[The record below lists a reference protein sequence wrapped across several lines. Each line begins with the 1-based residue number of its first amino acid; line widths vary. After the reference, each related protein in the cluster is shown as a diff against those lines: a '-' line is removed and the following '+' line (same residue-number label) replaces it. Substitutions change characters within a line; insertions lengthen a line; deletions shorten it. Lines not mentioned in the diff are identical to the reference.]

1 MDLRTEKLQLIQQIL
16 QINDAI
22 LINSVKNLLAFGLE
36 TKEEKAEA
44 VTDFWQ
50 GLNTKQKSQIELS
63 IKQLDNQEGMQHK
76 EAVCQPKGVCD
87 IHSTP

>member
-1 MDLRTEKLQLIQQIL
+1 MDLRAEKLQLIQQIL

-36 TKEEKAEA
+36 AQEENAEA

-50 GLNTKQKSQIELS
+50 GLSTKQKAQIELS
-63 IKQLDNQEGMQHK
+63 IKQLDNNEGSNHK
-76 EAVCQPKGVCD
+76 KVMAEFRKKYQK
-87 IHSTP
+87 

>member
-1 MDLRTEKLQLIQQIL
+1 MDLRAEKLQLIQQIL

-36 TKEEKAEA
+36 TQTEKAEA

-63 IKQLDNQEGMQHK
+63 IKQLDNQEGIEHK
-76 EAVCQPKGVCD
+76 KVMAYFRKKYQK
-87 IHSTP
+87 

>member
-1 MDLRTEKLQLIQQIL
+1 MDLRAEKLQLIQQIL

-50 GLNTKQKSQIELS
+50 GLNTKQKSQIALS
-63 IKQLDNQEGMQHK
+63 IKQLDSNEGIEHK
-76 EAVCQPKGVCD
+76 EVMAGFRKKYQK
-87 IHSTP
+87 